1 MLMLWWGP
9 PPMHICGEQT
19 KHTHVRER
27 GERSHQ
33 HRSLTRPTK
42 KVGSWSKRLAAG
54 AMLWGQ
60 AKAEACVS
68 HLKKTSVD
76 HFWVKICQEFA
87 THLFPFAGSKEEKK
101 KKEKSSILEFMG
113 GHGGVLR
120 PWQLDF
126 FCFISISELL
136 IQHKRNIDLCHI
148 RIANTTR
155 DLHKLGWK

>member
-1 MLMLWWGP
+1 MLTLWWGP
-9 PPMHICGEQT
+9 PAMHICGEQT
-19 KHTHVRER
+19 KHTHVRGR

-33 HRSLTRPTK
+33 HRSLTLRPK
-42 KVGSWSKRLAAG
+42 KWVVDPNDLQLA
-54 AMLWGQ
+54 LCSE
-60 AKAEACVS
+60 AKQKQRPVS
-68 HLKKTSVD
+68 HIKKKTSVG
-76 HFWVKICQEFA
+76 HFWLKICQEFA
-87 THLFPFAGSKEEKK
+87 THLFSFAGSKEKK

>member
-9 PPMHICGEQT
+9 PAMHICGEQT

-27 GERSHQ
+27 GERSPQ
-33 HRSLTRPTK
+33 HRSLTLRTK
-42 KVGSWSKRLAAG
+42 KWVVDPNDLQLA
-54 AMLWGQ
+54 LCSE
-60 AKAEACVS
+60 AKQKQRPVS
-68 HLKKTSVD
+68 HIKK
-76 HFWVKICQEFA
+76 K
-87 THLFPFAGSKEEKK
+87 HLWTTFGSKYAKSLQLTCSHLLVQKKKKK